1 MIECLIQRDFSYAT
15 GDIRDSY
22 ALIKQALL
30 NPECDKVVLL
40 LHSQGGIEGGL
51 VMDWLLGEF
60 PHDLLCQLE
69 VFTFGSAANH
79 FNAPRW
85 TKLATSDKVSTT
97 DLVHQHGNS
106 IGYIEHYANAADIV
120 ALGGVLHFVDIPNR
134 FMGRLFVRP
143 SSGHLLNQHYLD
155 NMFTLGPDHRV
166 LESNQFMDMEVEPC
180 ASGINS
186 YLDSSHRVKYR
197 PIARDKGFLT
207 ALSQQMQT
215 NGIDRVLRV
224 KDFSRLWQYRN
235 GESPE
240 VHVRR
245 NTE

>member
-1 MIECLIQRDFSYAT
+1 
-15 GDIRDSY
+15 
-22 ALIKQALL
+22 
-30 NPECDKVVLL
+30 
-40 LHSQGGIEGGL
+40 
-51 VMDWLLGEF
+51 
-60 PHDLLCQLE
+60 
-69 VFTFGSAANH
+69 
-79 FNAPRW
+79 
-85 TKLATSDKVSTT
+85 
-97 DLVHQHGNS
+97 
-106 IGYIEHYANAADIV
+106 
-120 ALGGVLHFVDIPNR
+120 
-134 FMGRLFVRP
+134 
-143 SSGHLLNQHYLD
+143 
-155 NMFTLGPDHRV
+155 V

-215 NGIDRVLRV
+215 NGIDGVLRV